1 MKQNK
6 WIKIIVATMLSA
18 VLMLCAVSCGDNDQ
32 NEASTGEATQQTEE
46 ATTAGNTEEESAGFS
61 KNY

>member
-1 MKQNK
+1 MKRNNYF
-6 WIKIIVATMLSA
+6 KIIFAVMLSA

-32 NEASTGEATQQTEE
+32 NEDSTGGSTQQNEE
-46 ATTAGNTEEESAGFS
+46 VTTAENTEEESAGFS

>member
-1 MKQNK
+1 MKQNN
-6 WIKIIVATMLSA
+6 WLKIIIAAMLSA

-32 NEASTGEATQQTEE
+32 NEGSTGESTQQTEE
-46 ATTAGNTEEESAGFS
+46 VTTAGNTEEESAGFS